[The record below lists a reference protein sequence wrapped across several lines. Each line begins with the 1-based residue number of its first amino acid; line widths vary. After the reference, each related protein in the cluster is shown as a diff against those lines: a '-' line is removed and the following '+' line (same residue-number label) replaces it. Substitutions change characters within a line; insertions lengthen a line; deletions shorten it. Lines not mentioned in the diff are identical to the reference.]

1 VSHAVE
7 VRNDTRFAVDLDAV
21 EALVRAVLRAEGV
34 LDGELGVRL
43 VGERRMRAVN
53 LEFRDEDA
61 VTDVLAFPLEDDEDR
76 VRGGGGEAGVPP
88 RMLGDVIADAPPRML
103 GDVIVCMK
111 RAERQAAAA
120 GLPLSIELAVL
131 LVHGVLHLL
140 GHDHEADAG
149 AMATR
154 QVEVLEVVSWE
165 GLVGASR

>member
-76 VRGGGGEAGVPP
+76 VRGGGGEAG
-88 RMLGDVIADAPPRML
+88 APPRML

-120 GLPLSIELAVL
+120 GLPLSVELAVL

-140 GHDHEADAG
+140 GHDHETDAG